1 MLMQEEVSPS
11 TKVEEKMLTSASC
24 SNSSRRSMD
33 ECTHV
38 DFSQLIQEAA
48 DNVTFPNKYM
58 PCFLCSFYLI
68 IHYKCTCTY
77 IQSILIQLFTLE
89 NR

>member
-11 TKVEEKMLTSASC
+11 TDVEEKMLTSASC
-24 SNSSRRSMD
+24 SNSSQRSMD

-48 DNVTFPNKYM
+48 ANMICPNKYT

-68 IHYKCTCTY
+68 IQCKCTCTY
-77 IQSILIQLFTLE
+77 IHTKHTYTVIYFRE
-89 NR
+89 

>member
-24 SNSSRRSMD
+24 SNSSQRSMD

-48 DNVTFPNKYM
+48 DNMICPNKYT
-58 PCFLCSFYLI
+58 PCFLCSFYFTTQC
-68 IHYKCTCTY
+68 KCTCTY
-77 IQSILIQLFTLE
+77 IQSILIQSFTLE